1 MRDVESRARRELLSQ
16 IKSTKTLRK
25 LAKIIQ
31 VSGCPF
37 QFCDDDEFQCS
48 LYGVLGV
55 TQVLSLCPKIIGYL
69 YKIYSFLVPS
79 FSVFHLYQLLYR
91 QPLAIEQSDS
101 TFNKKMNQIKVLL
114 NGDVSF
120 SV

>member
-1 MRDVESRARRELLSQ
+1 MRDMERRARRELLSQ
-16 IKSTKTLRK
+16 IKSTKTLHN

-48 LYGVLGV
+48 LYGVPGV

-69 YKIYSFLVPS
+69 YKIYS
-79 FSVFHLYQLLYR
+79 LYQLLYR
-91 QPLAIEQSDS
+91 QPLAIEQNDS

-114 NGDVSF
+114 NGDISW